1 MKKTT
6 TAHEFYLLQE
16 YKKDFK
22 DWTIEGLNHLKIQ
35 VEKMF
40 NENSNLSIKTLE
52 DMKNKIIKNIEV
64 ISTNNVKSAKED
76 LLEYLEKS
84 NKSLDRVL
92 N

>member
-1 MKKTT
+1 MNFIYCK
-6 TAHEFYLLQE
+6 E

-22 DWTIEGLNHLKIQ
+22 DWTIEGLNHLKTQ
-35 VEKMF
+35 LEKMF

>member
-1 MKKTT
+1 
-6 TAHEFYLLQE
+6 
-16 YKKDFK
+16 
-22 DWTIEGLNHLKIQ
+22 
-35 VEKMF
+35 MF
-40 NENSNLSIKTLE
+40 NEDSNLSIKTLE

-64 ISTNNVKSAKED
+64 ISTNNVKSSKED